1 LFAFKGFHEKH
12 AGKYPGSFNKMA
24 ATGGA
29 ILAFL
34 TAPIVIKKPI
44 LILFLSKT
52 SLIEAG
58 RLLLKGKRSRNALLV
73 IGPDTSGLKWS
84 QSSGGREIFKI
95 YFKDIQMFP
104 DDNLNA

>member
-1 LFAFKGFHEKH
+1 MFAFKGFHEKH

-73 IGPDTSGLKWS
+73 IGPDTSGLKWP